1 MTTYKPA
8 AAHIDTYYQRHAAYI
23 EATNRRHLACAR
35 LRLALAVSVAVN
47 LITLATLVACI

>member
-8 AAHIDTYYQRHAAYI
+8 ATHIDTYYQRHAAYI
-23 EATNRRHLACAR
+23 EATTRHHRACAR

-47 LITLATLVACI
+47 LITLVACI

>member
-1 MTTYKPA
+1 MTKYQPA

-47 LITLATLVACI
+47 LITLVACI